1 MKRLVHIW
9 IVVALAQCQ
18 PVPAYEFDT
27 HEGKP
32 IIRLT
37 DAEAMLC
44 ASREGCKVVTEAA
57 IKNYGAQAYHDGYR
71 QAVIDTARKASQ
83 CGRDV

>member
-1 MKRLVHIW
+1 MKH
-9 IVVALAQCQ
+9 ALLLAMIAGCQ

-44 ASREGCKVVTEAA
+44 ASREGCKLVTEAA
-57 IKNYGAQAYHDGYR
+57 IKSYGEQAYRAGYLK
-71 QAVIDTARKASQ
+71 AVQDTLRKPQ
-83 CGRDV
+83 

>member
-1 MKRLVHIW
+1 MKH
-9 IVVALAQCQ
+9 ALLIAMAVSCQ

-44 ASREGCKVVTEAA
+44 ASRDGCKVVTEAA
-57 IKNYGAQAYHDGYR
+57 IKNYGAQAYHVGYK
-71 QAVIDTARKASQ
+71 QAVIDMARKPQQ
-83 CGRDV
+83 CGKDA

>member
-1 MKRLVHIW
+1 MKHALLLAM
-9 IVVALAQCQ
+9 IVGCQ

-44 ASREGCKVVTEAA
+44 ASRDGCKVVTEAA
-57 IKNYGAQAYHDGYR
+57 IENYGAQAYHDGYK
-71 QAVIDTARKASQ
+71 QAVIDMARKPQQ

>member
-1 MKRLVHIW
+1 MKRFLFAVMLVG
-9 IVVALAQCQ
+9 CQ

-44 ASREGCKVVTEAA
+44 ASRDGCKIVTEAA
-57 IKNYGAQAYHDGYR
+57 LKAYGEQAYRAGYLKAVHD
-71 QAVIDTARKASQ
+71 AARKAVQ